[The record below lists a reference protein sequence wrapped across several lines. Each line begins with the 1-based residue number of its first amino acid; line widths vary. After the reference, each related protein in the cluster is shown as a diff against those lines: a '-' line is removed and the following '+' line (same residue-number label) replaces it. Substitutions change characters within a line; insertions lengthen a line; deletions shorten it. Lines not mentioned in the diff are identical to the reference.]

1 MVEAEQVFT
10 TYRPRLFGLA
20 YRMLGS
26 VMDAED
32 VVQEAYLRWQGTR
45 GATVEAPRAYLITI
59 VTRLCIDHLRSARVR
74 REEYV
79 GPWLPEPLVGAASDE
94 GGGPALSES
103 LSLAF
108 LVLLET
114 LSPAERAVFLLHE
127 VFGYSYPEIAPI
139 VSTSEV
145 NCRQLGTRARRHV
158 EERRP
163 RFDASPAQLER
174 MLERFVTACTTGDL
188 DALIAL
194 LADDVTLYAD
204 GGGKVTAARRPIHGS
219 ANVARFLLGL
229 TARAAPT
236 LAVRFAP
243 VNGRPGVIAEID
255 GQVVNVVSLEFAAG
269 RVAALHLIANPDK
282 LRRIG
287 LSQEGQHAVEFEQH
301 DAKENA

>member
-10 TYRPRLFGLA
+10 TYRPQLFGLA

-32 VVQEAYLRWQGTR
+32 VVQEAYLRWQGTH
-45 GATVEAPRAYLITI
+45 GATVEAPRAYLTTI

-79 GPWLPEPLVGAASDE
+79 GTWLPEPLVGAAPDE
-94 GGGPALSES
+94 SGGPAFSES

-114 LSPAERAVFLLHE
+114 LSPVERAVFLLHE
-127 VFGYSYPEIAPI
+127 VFGYSYAEIAPI
-139 VSTSEV
+139 VGTSEV
-145 NCRQLGTRARRHV
+145 NCRQIGMRARRHV

-163 RFDASPAQLER
+163 RFDASPAQQER
-174 MLERFVTACTTGDL
+174 LLERFVTACTTGDL
-188 DALIAL
+188 DTLIAL

-204 GGGKVTAARRPIHGS
+204 GGGKVTAARRPIQGS

-229 TARAAPT
+229 AAMAPPT
-236 LAVRFAP
+236 VAVRFAP
-243 VNGRPGVIAEID
+243 VNGRPGVIAVVQ
-255 GQVVNVVSLEFAAG
+255 GQVVNVVALAIAAG
-269 RVAALHLIANPDK
+269 RVAALHMVANPDK
-282 LRRIG
+282 LRWIS
-287 LSQEGQHAVEFEQH
+287 LSEQGQAAPQFTPPTPEEE
-301 DAKENA
+301 A